1 MSVKLIHFLTC
12 LVASLWGKIGVLSPL
27 ERHKGHRPVLQPGRS
42 FVQAV
47 KSGSAWLQHKPA
59 APIETVLRYPTGFT

>member
-27 ERHKGHRPVLQPGRS
+27 ERHKGHRPVLQPGREIGP
-42 FVQAV
+42 VAE
-47 KSGSAWLQHKPA
+47 SGSAWLQHKPA
-59 APIETVLRYPTGFT
+59 ALIEPELRYPAGFT